1 MPPEQY
7 SCCITP
13 SNIFPGTEV
22 SLEHL
27 RDALSGLN
35 RNETL
40 IYCARWNLIFC
51 DKNTDSSKIQE
62 AAMNWFLTQAQKAE
76 MIRQSGSLDRVVF
89 LFRGGLV
96 ELMRWAALY
105 CDPSASDPHFYGK
118 ARAERR
124 NELGKAM
131 MIANHLWLKSVGTDM
146 FPDLEGDELR
156 LATLVRMRLNK
167 AGTTRGREPGF
178 SLGIGYS
185 LFCDKRFFPKFY
197 SAAFDEFKALT
208 GRSLKESF
216 ICASWLISN
225 LLGKTLAQV
234 TNQQNHNGIFS
245 LEAAVNPIENKKY
258 RPIVRYYFLQN
269 VQTPEEMKASFWR
282 QGEPSSLKNL
292 KPVDE
297 MVILNKPIMRVDDGR
312 SVILDPVP
320 YGENVVAGSLFT
332 LVRNPKKTD
341 DERNNIIAKFGLA
354 FEQYAI
360 RHFKAMYR
368 SKRNQTDVLH
378 PNPVG
383 KEGRNKVQIADVCI
397 TGDREAVLVEAKVA
411 FIKSSIVMDRD
422 NDAYIKALK
431 EKYVDGKGVAQL
443 AKSITNLANGIRTAD
458 KIDFTAIDKIYPV
471 LLVHDP
477 LMDSFSHSWYLNLH
491 FKECLSPDE
500 ARSDGSFR
508 KGHFV
513 VAPLTLIVLDDFKD
527 FESSIRRGLSLRG
540 FLSDYS
546 INYPERI
553 RSVHDY
559 IALSKY
565 RNYFYTS
572 VEIARDT
579 LKILGATH
587 KAFYP
592 WSLRRIKGQLKNYY
606 ALAKSFVRR
615 LFREHLKNN
624 TSGHH

>member
-1 MPPEQY
+1 MPPEQH
-7 SCCITP
+7 SCCIKP
-13 SNIFPGTEV
+13 SDIFPGTEV

-27 RDALSGLN
+27 RDALSSLN
-35 RNETL
+35 KAETL

-51 DKNTDSSKIQE
+51 DKDTSKSEIQDT
-62 AAMNWFLTQAQKAE
+62 AMDWFLTQEQKAE
-76 MIRQSGSLDRVVF
+76 VIRRSGGAENVVF

-105 CDPSASDPHFYGK
+105 CDPGPSNPHFYG
-118 ARAERR
+118 REQFSNR

-131 MIANHLWLKSVGTDM
+131 MIANYLWLKSVGTDM
-146 FPDLEGDELR
+146 FPDLDGDELR

-167 AGTTRGREPGF
+167 AGTTAGREPGY
-178 SLGIGYS
+178 SLGIGYG
-185 LFCDKRFFPKFY
+185 LFCGRRFFPRFY
-197 SAAFDEFKALT
+197 PAVFDEFKALK
-208 GRSLKESF
+208 GRSLKENF
-216 ICASWLISN
+216 ICASWLVSN

-245 LEAAVNPIENKKY
+245 LETAINPIENKKY
-258 RPIVRYYFLQN
+258 RPIVRDYFLQN
-269 VQTPEEMKASFWR
+269 AQTPEEMKASFWR
-282 QGEPSSLKNL
+282 QGEPSSLENL

-320 YGENVVAGSLFT
+320 YGENVVSGSLFT
-332 LVRNPKKTD
+332 LVRNPEKTG
-341 DERNNIIAKFGLA
+341 DERDNIIAKFGLA
-354 FEQYAI
+354 FEQYVI

-368 SKRNQTDVLH
+368 SKRNKADILH
-378 PNPVG
+378 PNPEG
-383 KEGRNKVQIADVCI
+383 KEGKNKVQIADVCI

-422 NDAYIKALK
+422 NEAYIEALN

-443 AKSITNLANGIRTAD
+443 AKSITNLANGIRVAD
-458 KIDFTAIDKIYPV
+458 KIDFTAVDKIYPV

-477 LMDSFSHSWYLNLH
+477 LMDSFSHSWYLNLR

-500 ARSDGSFR
+500 VISDGSFR
-508 KGHFV
+508 KGRFV
-513 VAPLTLIVLDDFKD
+513 VAPLALIVLDDFKD

-559 IALSKY
+559 IALSEY
-565 RNYFYTS
+565 RNHFFTS
-572 VEIARDT
+572 VEIAKDT

-592 WSLRRIKGQLKNYY
+592 WSTSRMKGQLKNHY

-615 LFREHLKNN
+615 LF
-624 TSGHH
+624 S